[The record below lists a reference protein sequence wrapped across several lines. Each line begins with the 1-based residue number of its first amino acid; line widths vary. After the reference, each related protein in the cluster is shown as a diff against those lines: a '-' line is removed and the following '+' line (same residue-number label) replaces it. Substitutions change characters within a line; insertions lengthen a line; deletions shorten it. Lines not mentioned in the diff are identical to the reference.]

1 MMIRKSNDKDRLNL
15 LNRFKES
22 WGSTDMVSR
31 GRIFD
36 LLELEGYVLGDT
48 IEGVLLYHL
57 ENDICE
63 ILLLESYHSN
73 QGIGTQLLEYLFK
86 EAKNLSW
93 SIRLI
98 TTNDNTHALRFY
110 QKRGFR
116 ITNLYLNAVNESRK
130 LKPSIPQ
137 LGLDEI
143 PIEHEIELMRIF

>member
-1 MMIRKSNDKDRLNL
+1 MIRKINDKDRLNL
-15 LNRFKES
+15 LNRFKVS

-31 GRIFD
+31 GRTFD

-73 QGIGTQLLEYLFK
+73 QGIATQLLEYLFK

>member
-1 MMIRKSNDKDRLNL
+1 
-15 LNRFKES
+15 
-22 WGSTDMVSR
+22 MVSR

-86 EAKNLSW
+86 EAKNLNW